1 MRFRWGQA
9 LFVFLLVWLLIL
21 LYLVFPL
28 WKSSENEEKL
38 VRAQNEVSR
47 LNAENEKL
55 RDLLKSV
62 QEQLDSVKTV
72 SKNVDPVEK
81 ADKDDEKV
89 EKLRQQVST
98 FVDGP
103 SRQYEVT
110 RRKIHRDLNEFW
122 FFVRAKLEQGLK
134 HANDKS
140 NQVRIQL
147 NKGKCKSTKVLTLC
161 PTYHH
166 ENNWI

>member
-9 LFVFLLVWLLIL
+9 LFVFLLLWLLIL

-38 VRAQNEVSR
+38 VRAQNEVLR

-72 SKNVDPVEK
+72 NKNEDRNEDKNVERVDR
-81 ADKDDEKV
+81 KDDEKV

-103 SRQYEVT
+103 SKRYEVT
-110 RRKIHRDLNEFW
+110 RRKIRRDLNEFW

-140 NQVRIQL
+140 NQVRDSI
-147 NKGKCKSTKVLTLC
+147 
-161 PTYHH
+161 
-166 ENNWI
+166 